1 MERSSLRGKKP
12 LTKPHANQASSSP
25 STRTRS
31 SFATHLLEAGHDIRT
46 VQKLLGHK
54 DVRTTMIYTHVM
66 EDGICSVKSPLTRV
80 RLIQQQR
87 KEAANEADGVAPV
100 KSPLQ
105 SQLAQKTSDDSPANE
120 SPVADTHAAIA
131 EHACQARTRLG
142 LWVPA
147 SLLRRVGYAALWVTA
162 FLWGSKQS

>member
-1 MERSSLRGKKP
+1 MERSSLRGP
-12 LTKPHANQASSSP
+12 LA
-25 STRTRS
+25 
-31 SFATHLLEAGHDIRT
+31 
-46 VQKLLGHK
+46 
-54 DVRTTMIYTHVM
+54 
-66 EDGICSVKSPLTRV
+66 RV

-87 KEAANEADGVAPV
+87 RETANEANGVALI

-105 SQLAQKTSDDSPANE
+105 SQLAQQANYESSANE
-120 SPVADTHAAIA
+120 SPVVDTRAAIA

-147 SLLRRVGYAALWVTA
+147 ALLKRIGYAALWITA